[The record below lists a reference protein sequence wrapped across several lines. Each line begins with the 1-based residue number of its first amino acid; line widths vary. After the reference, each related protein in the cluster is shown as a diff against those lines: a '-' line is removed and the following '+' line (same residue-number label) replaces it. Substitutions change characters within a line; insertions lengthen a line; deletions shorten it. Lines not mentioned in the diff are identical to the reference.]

1 MSLLFSVLISI
12 FFGVQNDWP
21 VYFEND
27 QIKISFKD
35 VICDDIKNGVSF
47 EYYMIEVKNKT
58 LFEWGFGS
66 LKKYSSTLSIVS
78 EKDKWL

>member
-27 QIKISFKD
+27 QIKIVLFNPQERK
-35 VICDDIKNGVSF
+35 I
-47 EYYMIEVKNKT
+47 KT
-58 LFEWGFGS
+58 LAWYE
-66 LKKYSSTLSIVS
+66 KKKRSVPIDLFKYFLIHIYTVN
-78 EKDKWL
+78 

>member
-1 MSLLFSVLISI
+1 MSLFFSVLISI

-58 LFEWGFGS
+58 NE
-66 LKKYSSTLSIVS
+66 TLVINYYFCLLYTSDAAD
-78 EKDKWL
+78 E